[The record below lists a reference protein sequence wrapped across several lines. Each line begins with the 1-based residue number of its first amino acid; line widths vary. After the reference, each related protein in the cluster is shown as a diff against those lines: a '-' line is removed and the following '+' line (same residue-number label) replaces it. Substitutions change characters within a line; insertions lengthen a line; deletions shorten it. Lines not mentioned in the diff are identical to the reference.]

1 MRYRQFCKNHI
12 SGSAKSPLDEIINKG
27 VHLSCFFPHYFCS
40 YLFPIIK
47 YNQEMN
53 DLVIDKR
60 IFLQIRRKNN
70 GRPIL
75 PEIKYP
81 MTFVSSASQCQPS
94 NKKPHDDFNYPR

>member
-1 MRYRQFCKNHI
+1 
-12 SGSAKSPLDEIINKG
+12 
-27 VHLSCFFPHYFCS
+27 
-40 YLFPIIK
+40 
-47 YNQEMN
+47 MN

>member
-1 MRYRQFCKNHI
+1 
-12 SGSAKSPLDEIINKG
+12 
-27 VHLSCFFPHYFCS
+27 
-40 YLFPIIK
+40 
-47 YNQEMN
+47 MN

-81 MTFVSSASQCQPS
+81 MTFVSSVSQSQPN
-94 NKKPHDDFNYPR
+94 NKRGNDEFNYGREMPFRIKQINNELPLSSMLISKRIAPPVI